1 MAAALSTVCD
11 FHKYGHCRYGV
22 TCRYLHF
29 TTICE
34 SDSCEIKSCA
44 NRHPRKCRFWTQFG
58 RCKFGSY
65 CSFKHD
71 VTKEVKEIAHL
82 RNEYERLKSL
92 FDQMRCELDTL
103 KSNKNIES
111 TLPLT
116 ADYSSCSND
125 QFIPQVDGALN
136 DDETTAEEDV
146 DSEMMATMV
155 SSDAHDVS
163 TLDIVS
169 SGVNIQ
175 ELTTI
180 TFGYWDGY
188 YESTS
193 NDAGKHIL
201 DKLKKSFNDN
211 NVEECDLVAIIS
223 EVVPVDGQ
231 PFGLFRTK

>member
-1 MAAALSTVCD
+1 
-11 FHKYGHCRYGV
+11 
-22 TCRYLHF
+22 
-29 TTICE
+29 
-34 SDSCEIKSCA
+34 
-44 NRHPRKCRFWTQFG
+44 
-58 RCKFGSY
+58 
-65 CSFKHD
+65 
-71 VTKEVKEIAHL
+71 
-82 RNEYERLKSL
+82 
-92 FDQMRCELDTL
+92 MRCELDTL
-103 KSNKNIES
+103 RA

-136 DDETTAEEDV
+136 DDETTSEEVVDAE
-146 DSEMMATMV
+146 MATMV
-155 SSDAHDVS
+155 SSDGHDVS

-169 SGVNIQ
+169 SGVNMQ

-211 NVEECDLVAIIS
+211 NVEECDQVAIIS
-223 EVVPVDGQ
+223 EVIPVDNHVASLEPINLKLKLRLRKVCDKSIIALKVFAQ
-231 PFGLFRTK
+231 LRR